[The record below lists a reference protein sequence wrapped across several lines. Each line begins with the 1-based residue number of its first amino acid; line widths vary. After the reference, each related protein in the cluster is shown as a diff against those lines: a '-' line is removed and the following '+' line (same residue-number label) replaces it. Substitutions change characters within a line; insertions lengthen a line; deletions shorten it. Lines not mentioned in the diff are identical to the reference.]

1 MQWWTAVESP
11 IGRIVATGGAEGV
24 TAMGWNVEAAGD
36 EGDPLGVGDALRRW
50 VGGALDALDAV
61 AVAAAGTAFQQAV
74 WAALRRIPVGE
85 TTTYGA
91 LAVSLGRPSA
101 VRAVARANATNPV
114 GIVVPCHR
122 VIGSDGRLVGYAGG
136 LWRKR
141 WLLAHEG
148 AKGFLV
154 P

>member
-11 IGRIVATGGAEGV
+11 IGRIVATGEAAGV
-24 TAMGWNVEAAGD
+24 TAMGWEVAAVGD

-61 AVAAAGTAFQQAV
+61 AVAAGGTAFQREV

-85 TTTYGA
+85 TTTYAA
-91 LAVSLGRPSA
+91 LAASLGRPSA

-148 AKGFLV
+148 ATGFLV